1 MEKIKHMKKLAEE
14 LNEAAKVY
22 YTENREVMT
31 NVRYDEL
38 YDELLALEG
47 ETGIVLAISPTQK
60 VGYEVVSNLP
70 KESHSSKMLSL
81 DKTKETARL
90 KDFLGDKKGVISWK
104 LDGLT
109 IVLTYEEGMLQKA
122 VTRGDGEIGEVVTSN
137 AGTFKNLPMRIPFKG
152 RLVLR
157 GEAVISYKDFE
168 MINGKIWEADSK
180 YKNPRNLCSG
190 SVRQLNSRITAERK
204 VGFYA
209 FALTEI
215 SEYPRSIKNKNSFF
229 SQLQWLEK
237 MGFQV
242 VENYEVHSADLK
254 EKVEYFKTNIES
266 NPLPSD
272 GLVLIF
278 DDVDYG
284 KSLGE
289 TAKFPRNALAFKWK
303 DQEEETV
310 LRKMEWSASRTG
322 LINPIAVFDTVNIEG
337 TMVSRASVH
346 NLSTVEDLKLGIGD
360 RIKVYK
366 ANMIIPQIK
375 ENLTKS
381 DNIRPPANC
390 HVCGGPAEIR
400 SDEGVKVIF
409 CTNPDCIAKKLGS
422 FTLLVSRNA
431 LNMEFMSEATLDR
444 FINEGFIKEPADLF
458 RLERYK
464 KEIISLKGFGE
475 KSFDKLIESGKKA
488 AHTTAARLLTGLGI
502 SGVGSSNAK
511 IIAESCKNRW
521 TEIENLTFEQLVAI
535 DGIGPVIARD
545 FTSYFADEKNRNQV
559 HNLVS
564 MLHIDE
570 DFQERGKKLEG
581 LTFVITGSLNS
592 FKNRRE
598 LKEAIESE
606 GGRVSSAVS
615 DSTDYLI
622 NNDPLSSSSK
632 NKKAGELGVKII
644 DEEVIIEFLTTG
656 V

>member
-1 MEKIKHMKKLAEE
+1 M
-14 LNEAAKVY
+14 
-22 YTENREVMT
+22 
-31 NVRYDEL
+31 
-38 YDELLALEG
+38 
-47 ETGIVLAISPTQK
+47 
-60 VGYEVVSNLP
+60 
-70 KESHSSKMLSL
+70 
-81 DKTKETARL
+81 
-90 KDFLGDKKGVISWK
+90 
-104 LDGLT
+104 
-109 IVLTYEEGMLQKA
+109 
-122 VTRGDGEIGEVVTSN
+122 
-137 AGTFKNLPMRIPFKG
+137 
-152 RLVLR
+152 
-157 GEAVISYKDFE
+157 
-168 MINGKIWEADSK
+168 
-180 YKNPRNLCSG
+180 
-190 SVRQLNSRITAERK
+190 
-204 VGFYA
+204 
-209 FALTEI
+209 
-215 SEYPRSIKNKNSFF
+215 
-229 SQLQWLEK
+229 
-237 MGFQV
+237 
-242 VENYEVHSADLK
+242 
-254 EKVEYFKTNIES
+254 EYFKTNIES

-535 DGIGPVIARD
+535 DGISP
-545 FTSYFADEKNRNQV
+545 
-559 HNLVS
+559 
-564 MLHIDE
+564 
-570 DFQERGKKLEG
+570 
-581 LTFVITGSLNS
+581 
-592 FKNRRE
+592 
-598 LKEAIESE
+598 
-606 GGRVSSAVS
+606 
-615 DSTDYLI
+615 
-622 NNDPLSSSSK
+622 
-632 NKKAGELGVKII
+632 VKIGRAH
-644 DEEVIIEFLTTG
+644 V
-656 V
+656 